1 MTETYR
7 NLKNVEG
14 KDLRHTKVES
24 NQLANCRIDEPK
36 NWLFKMTIKDQSF
49 CQR

>member
-1 MTETYR
+1 MAETYI

-14 KDLRHTKVES
+14 KDLKHIKPES
-24 NQLANCRIDEPK
+24 NQLENCSIDEPK